1 MKKLLISRILA
12 CLIFLTIW
20 GSKTYAQGSTSS
32 IDAGTETFKITSNTR
47 INSQKTEYQYY
58 ASANISLFIGADE
71 VWKND
76 EIYSGKYYLS
86 SGGNMG
92 IKQDGNPKKQTKAG
106 YYKAEQTNDNKS
118 ACIALPNTGNYFH
131 FLFHT
136 KGKIT
141 LAFNVKYKI
150 DPAKPD
156 EKNQKDLYVA
166 KATNETVTVVEKNN
180 KKNNYYTTRRGI
192 TPSSIKVTTTENT
205 ETTETKIDPQESDDN
220 KYFKI
225 RAVGGDHPMV
235 IKFDAEAGDEY
246 CIWMSS
252 AEEFALGGFTFNVD
266 DSQRFTPWTPV
277 VHRQI
282 EFGKSPKDMENAD
295 AKAPSGV
302 EDITFMYG
310 GWTNHTNAV
319 KAATWNADN
328 STWGFN
334 DNGTE
339 NTTYTIDGN
348 EKTDEWAKV
357 KAESETTEKLV
368 TLDGYGKFTAGCG
381 QVPTDQYGNAYNPP
395 ATSAAPSVANIPC
408 RGTYYKFEP
417 AKDGTLN
424 VYVRQAANS
433 PLYLVDETG
442 KPQKSIDYKAGN
454 DATFT
459 EGADASYTINKLAA
473 CRYGFD
479 VKAGKTYVLFQNN
492 ATLGFYGFTFG
503 ASSTEATNVSISQT
517 NGYTYE
523 AKNNAT
529 VTLTKPL
536 TANVWNTIC
545 LPFSMTEQQVRNA
558 FGENARIAE
567 FKKVEESG
575 NKEVALFGMH
585 YYQLIT
591 AGKPCLIKPSK
602 VSDNYTITG
611 VTIDAKEALTVTDSN
626 KKFDFVGTYATTSM
640 PVNSHFLGS
649 NNGKLYYIT
658 AAKDISGLKAFLKP
672 AENNSGAKLSIAFDS
687 TDNDQDNNTTGIEAI
702 KDYTDQDAANSS
714 ANKGIYNINGQFMG
728 TNPAILPQG
737 IYVKNG
743 KKFIVK

>member
-1 MKKLLISRILA
+1 MKRLLTSRILA

-20 GSKTYAQGSTSS
+20 GSKTYAQGGISS
-32 IDAGTETFKITSNTR
+32 YTAGTETFKITSNTR
-47 INSQKTEYQYY
+47 INSQSTEYQYY

-71 VWKND
+71 VWENE
-76 EIYSGKYYLS
+76 EISGKYYLS

-92 IKQDGNPKKQTKAG
+92 IRQDEDPTKQTDAG
-106 YYKAEQTNDNKS
+106 YYKAERTTGSS

-136 KGKIT
+136 KGKIK
-141 LAFNVKYKI
+141 LAFNVKYRDNAT
-150 DPAKPD
+150 DPTKL
-156 EKNQKDLYVA
+156 NQKDLYVE
-166 KATNETVTVVEKNN
+166 KATNETVTVVDKN
-180 KKNNYYTTRRGI
+180 KKYNYTTRRGI

-205 ETTETKIDPQESDDN
+205 ETTGTKIKPQESDDN

-225 RAVGGDHPMV
+225 MAVGGDHPMD
-235 IKFDAEAGDEY
+235 IEFDAEAGDEY

-252 AEEFALGGFTFNVD
+252 AEEFALGGFTFDVD
-266 DSQRFTPWTPV
+266 DTQLFTPWKPV

-295 AKAPSGV
+295 RNAPSGV

-310 GWTNHTNAV
+310 GWTYHPNAV
-319 KAATWNADN
+319 KAATWDEANK
-328 STWGFN
+328 TWGFN
-334 DNGTE
+334 DNGTDK
-339 NTTYTIDGN
+339 TKYTINGN
-348 EKTDEWAKV
+348 EKTDKWEDV
-357 KAESETTEKLV
+357 KAESATTEHLV
-368 TLDGYGKFTAGCG
+368 TLDGYAKFTAGCG
-381 QVPTDQYGNAYNPP
+381 QVPTDQYGNNYTP
-395 ATSAAPSVANIPC
+395 ATSAVPSVANIPC

-424 VYVRQAANS
+424 VYVRQAADS
-433 PLYLVDETG
+433 PLFLVDETG

-503 ASSTEATNVSISQT
+503 ALSTEATNVSISQD

-536 TANVWNTIC
+536 KANVWNAIC
-545 LPFSMTEQQVRNA
+545 LPFSMTEQQVRSA
-558 FGENARIAE
+558 FGEDTRIAE

-575 NKEVALFGMH
+575 KKDVASFGMH

-591 AGKPCLIKPSK
+591 AGKPCLIKPSQ
-602 VSDNYTITG
+602 VSEIYTIEG
-611 VTIDAKEALTVTDSN
+611 VTIDAEKALTVTDSN
-626 KKFDFVGTYATTSM
+626 KKFDFVGTYTSTTM
-640 PVNSHFLGS
+640 PTNSHFLGS
-649 NNGKLYYIT
+649 NDGKLYYIT
-658 AAKDISGLKAFLKP
+658 ADKDISGLKAFFKP
-672 AENNSGAKLSIAFDS
+672 VSTSNAKLSIAFGS
-687 TDNDQDNNTTGIEAI
+687 TDYDLDNNTTGIEAI
-702 KDYTDQDAANSS
+702 KDYTEQDATNSS

>member
-1 MKKLLISRILA
+1 MKRLFTSRILA

-20 GSKTYAQGSTSS
+20 GSKTYAQGSISS
-32 IDAGTETFKITSNTR
+32 YSAGTETFEITSNTK
-47 INSQKTEYQYY
+47 INSQETEYQYY
-58 ASANISLFIGADE
+58 ASANISLFIGAKE
-71 VWKND
+71 VWKEPKLIGD
-76 EIYSGKYYLS
+76 SYYLS
-86 SGGNMG
+86 SKGNPG
-92 IKQDGNPKKQTKAG
+92 IKP
-106 YYKAEQTNDNKS
+106 NDNAGKQIDAEYKGS
-118 ACIALPNTGNYFH
+118 QNCIALPNTGNYFH

-136 KGKIT
+136 KGTIT
-141 LAFNVKYKI
+141 LAFNVNYANPGNKY
-150 DPAKPD
+150 
-156 EKNQKDLYVA
+156 LYVE
-166 KATNETVTVVEKNN
+166 KATNETVTFVDNGKN
-180 KKNNYYTTRRGI
+180 YATTKGI
-192 TPSSIKVTTTENT
+192 TTENT
-205 ETTETKIDPQESDDN
+205 KASSTTTGITISDLQSGDNRYFMVNAPAGNNSLIIKI
-220 KYFKI
+220 
-225 RAVGGDHPMV
+225 
-235 IKFDAEAGDEY
+235 DAEAGEEY
-246 CIWMSS
+246 YIWMPS
-252 AEEFALGGFTFNVD
+252 AENFALGGFTFDVD
-266 DSQRFTPWTPV
+266 DSQLFTPWKPV

-282 EFGKSPKDMENAD
+282 EFDKSPKEMENAD

-310 GWTNHTNAV
+310 GWTNHPNAV
-319 KAATWNADN
+319 KAATWDATKR
-328 STWGFN
+328 TWGFN
-334 DNGTE
+334 ENGTA
-339 NTTYTIDGN
+339 NTTYKINNEQKIDSWEG
-348 EKTDEWAKV
+348 V

-381 QVPTDQYGNAYNPP
+381 QVPTDQYGKTYTP
-395 ATSAAPSVANIPC
+395 ATSAVPSVANIPC

-459 EGADASYTINKLAA
+459 EGTDASYTINKLAA

-492 ATLGFYGFTFG
+492 ETLGFYGFTFG
-503 ASSTEATNVSISQT
+503 ASSTEATNVSISQN

-529 VTLTKPL
+529 VKLTKPL
-536 TANVWNTIC
+536 TANVWNAIC

-558 FGENARIAE
+558 FGEDARIAE
-567 FKKVEESG
+567 FKKVDER
-575 NKEVALFGMH
+575 KDVALFGMH

-591 AGKPCLIKPSK
+591 AGKPCLIKPSQ
-602 VSDNYTITG
+602 VSETYTIEG
-611 VTIDAKEALTVTDSN
+611 VTIDAEKALTIDDPN
-626 KKFDFVGTYATTSM
+626 KKFDFVGTYATTPM

-649 NNGKLYYIT
+649 NDGKLYYIT
-658 AAKDISGLKAFLKP
+658 ANKANKEISGLKAFLQP
-672 AENNSGAKLSIAFDS
+672 ADNNSGAKLSIAFDS

-702 KDYTDQDAANSS
+702 KDYTEQDAANSS
-714 ANKGIYNINGQFMG
+714 VYKGIYNINGQFMG

>member
-1 MKKLLISRILA
+1 MKRLFTSRILA

-32 IDAGTETFKITSNTR
+32 YDAGTETFEITSNTK
-47 INSQKTEYQYY
+47 INSGKTEYQYY

-71 VWKND
+71 VWKN
-76 EIYSGKYYLS
+76 EQIFSGKYYLS

-92 IKQDGNPKKQTKAG
+92 IRQDGNPKRQTDAG
-106 YYKAEQTNDNKS
+106 YYEAEKTTGNS

-136 KGKIT
+136 KGKIK
-141 LAFNVKYKI
+141 LAFNVKYKF
-150 DPAKPD
+150 DSTKPD
-156 EKNQKDLYVA
+156 EINQKYLYVE
-166 KATNETVTVVEKNN
+166 KATNEAVTVYDKN
-180 KKNNYYTTRRGI
+180 KKNTYTTRRGK
-192 TPSSIKVTTTENT
+192 TPTSINVTATTTETTT
-205 ETTETKIDPQESDDN
+205 ETTIEPQESGDN

-225 RAVGGDHPMV
+225 IGVGGDHPMV
-235 IKFDAEAGDEY
+235 IEFDAEAGDEY

-252 AEEFALGGFTFNVD
+252 AEEFALGGFTFEVD
-266 DSQRFTPWTPV
+266 DSQLFTPWKPV

-282 EFGKSPKDMENAD
+282 EFGKSPKEMENAD
-295 AKAPSGV
+295 GNAPSGV

-310 GWTNHTNAV
+310 GWTNHPNAV
-319 KAATWNADN
+319 KAATWDANN
-328 STWGFN
+328 KTWGFN
-334 DNGTE
+334 DNGTDK
-339 NTTYTIDGN
+339 TTYTINN
-348 EKTDEWAKV
+348 EKKIDKWEEV
-357 KAESETTEKLV
+357 KAESETTEHLV
-368 TLDGYGKFTAGCG
+368 TLDGYAKFTPGCG
-381 QVPTDQYGNAYNPP
+381 QVPTDQYGNTYDPTT
-395 ATSAAPSVANIPC
+395 TSSAVPSVANIPC

-424 VYVRQAANS
+424 VYVRQAADS

-454 DATFT
+454 DATFK
-459 EGADASYTINKLAA
+459 EGTDASYTINKLAA

-492 ATLGFYGFTFG
+492 ETLGFYGFTFG
-503 ASSTEATNVSISQT
+503 ASSTEATNVSISQN

-536 TANVWNTIC
+536 KENVWNAIC
-545 LPFSMTEQQVRNA
+545 LPFSMTEQQVRSA
-558 FGENARIAE
+558 FGEDARIAE

-575 NKEVALFGMH
+575 KNAVASFGMH

-591 AGKPCLIKPSK
+591 AGKPCLIKPSQ
-602 VSDNYTITG
+602 VSDTYTISG
-611 VTIDAKEALTVTDSN
+611 VTIDAEKALTIVDSN

-649 NNGKLYYIT
+649 NDGKLYYIT
-658 AAKDISGLKAFLKP
+658 ANKEISGLKAFLKP

-687 TDNDQDNNTTGIEAI
+687 TVNDQDNNTTGIEAI
-702 KDYTDQDAANSS
+702 KDYTEQDAANSS

>member
-1 MKKLLISRILA
+1 MKRLLTTSRILA

-32 IDAGTETFKITSNTR
+32 YDAGTETFEITSNTK
-47 INSQKTEYQYY
+47 INSQSTEYQYY

-76 EIYSGKYYLS
+76 EINSKYYLS

-92 IKQDGNPKKQTKAG
+92 IRQDINPKKQTDAG
-106 YYKAEQTNDNKS
+106 YYGAEDTKENL

-136 KGKIT
+136 KGKIK
-141 LAFNVKYKI
+141 LAFNVKYRDDQTNK
-150 DPAKPD
+150 
-156 EKNQKDLYVA
+156 KNQKNLYVE
-166 KATNETVTVVEKNN
+166 KATNNNVTVIDKG
-180 KKNNYYTTRRGI
+180 KYYTTRRGI
-192 TPSSIKVTTTENT
+192 TPSTIKVTTTEIT
-205 ETTETKIDPQESDDN
+205 ETTGTKIESQESGDN
-220 KYFKI
+220 QYFKI
-225 RAVGGDHPMV
+225 SAYSGHHPME
-235 IKFDAEAGDEY
+235 IAFDAEAGDEY

-252 AEEFALGGFTFNVD
+252 AEEFALGGFTFDVD
-266 DSQRFTPWTPV
+266 DSQLFTPWKPV

-282 EFGKSPKDMENAD
+282 EFGKSPEDMKDAD

-310 GWTNHTNAV
+310 GWTNHPNAV
-319 KAATWNADN
+319 KAATWDATNL
-328 STWGFN
+328 TWGFN
-334 DNGTE
+334 DNGTD
-339 NTTYTIDGN
+339 NTKYTINGN
-348 EKTDEWAKV
+348 EKTDKWEVV

-368 TLDGYGKFTAGCG
+368 TLDGYAKFTAGCG
-381 QVPTDQYGNAYNPP
+381 QVPTDQYGKAYTP
-395 ATSAAPSVANIPC
+395 ATSAAPNVANIPC

-424 VYVRQAANS
+424 VYVRQAADS

-454 DATFT
+454 DATFK
-459 EGADASYTINKLAA
+459 EGTDASYTINKLAA

-492 ATLGFYGFTFG
+492 ETLGFYGFTFG
-503 ASSTEATNVSISQT
+503 ASSTEATNVSISQN

-536 TANVWNTIC
+536 KANVWNAIC

-558 FGENARIAE
+558 FGEDARIAE

-575 NKEVALFGMH
+575 KKDVALFGMH

-611 VTIDAKEALTVTDSN
+611 VTIDTEKALTVTDSN
-626 KKFDFVGTYATTSM
+626 KKFDFVGTYAPTTM
-640 PVNSHFLGS
+640 PTNSHFLGS
-649 NNGKLYYIT
+649 NDGKLYYIT
-658 AAKDISGLKAFLKP
+658 TAKNISGLKAFLKP
-672 AENNSGAKLSIAFDS
+672 VENNSGAKLSIAFDS
-687 TDNDQDNNTTGIEAI
+687 TVNDQDNNTTGIEAI
-702 KDYTDQDAANSS
+702 KDYTEQDAANSS

-743 KKFIVK
+743 KKFIIK

>member
-1 MKKLLISRILA
+1 
-12 CLIFLTIW
+12 
-20 GSKTYAQGSTSS
+20 
-32 IDAGTETFKITSNTR
+32 
-47 INSQKTEYQYY
+47 
-58 ASANISLFIGADE
+58 
-71 VWKND
+71 
-76 EIYSGKYYLS
+76 
-86 SGGNMG
+86 
-92 IKQDGNPKKQTKAG
+92 
-106 YYKAEQTNDNKS
+106 
-118 ACIALPNTGNYFH
+118 
-131 FLFHT
+131 
-136 KGKIT
+136 
-141 LAFNVKYKI
+141 
-150 DPAKPD
+150 
-156 EKNQKDLYVA
+156 
-166 KATNETVTVVEKNN
+166 
-180 KKNNYYTTRRGI
+180 
-192 TPSSIKVTTTENT
+192 
-205 ETTETKIDPQESDDN
+205 
-220 KYFKI
+220 
-225 RAVGGDHPMV
+225 
-235 IKFDAEAGDEY
+235 
-246 CIWMSS
+246 MSS

-282 EFGKSPKDMENAD
+282 EFGKSPKDMEKNAD

-310 GWTNHTNAV
+310 GWTNHPNAV
-319 KAATWNADN
+319 KAATWDTNN
-328 STWGFN
+328 KTWGFN
-334 DNGTE
+334 DNGTD
-339 NTTYTIDGN
+339 NTTYTINN
-348 EKTDEWAKV
+348 EQKIDKWETV

-381 QVPTDQYGNAYNPP
+381 QVPTDQYGKTYTP

-424 VYVRQAANS
+424 VYVRQAANNN
-433 PLYLVDETG
+433 PLFLVDETG

-454 DATFT
+454 DAKFT
-459 EGADASYTINKLAA
+459 EGTDASYVIDKLAA

-479 VKAGKTYVLFQNN
+479 VKAGKTYILFQNN
-492 ATLGFYGFTFG
+492 ETLGFYGFTFG
-503 ASSTEATNVSISQT
+503 ASSTEESEVNISQKN

-536 TANVWNTIC
+536 KEKVWNAIC

-558 FGENARIAE
+558 FGEDARIAE

-602 VSDNYTITG
+602 VSDNDNYTITG
-611 VTIDAKEALTVTDSN
+611 VTIDAEEALKIDDPN
-626 KKFDFVGTYATTSM
+626 NKFDFVGTYATTSM

-649 NNGKLYYIT
+649 NDGKLYYIT
-658 AAKDISGLKAFLKP
+658 TAKNISGLKAFLKP
-672 AENNSGAKLSIAFDS
+672 ADNNSGAKLSIAFDS

-702 KDYTDQDAANSS
+702 KDYTDQEAANSS
-714 ANKGIYNINGQFMG
+714 ANKGIYNINGQFVG

>member
-1 MKKLLISRILA
+1 MKRLLTSRILA

-20 GSKTYAQGSTSS
+20 GSKTYAQGSISS
-32 IDAGTETFKITSNTR
+32 YTAGTETFEITSSTK
-47 INSQKTEYQYY
+47 IPKQSTEYQYY

-71 VWKND
+71 VWKNE
-76 EIYSGKYYLS
+76 EIFSGKYYLS

-92 IKQDGNPKKQTKAG
+92 IKQDKDQNKQTDAG
-106 YYKAEQTNDNKS
+106 YYKAEKTTGNS

-136 KGKIT
+136 KGKIK
-141 LAFNVKYKI
+141 LAFNVKYKLN
-150 DPAKPD
+150 PAKPD
-156 EKNQKDLYVA
+156 EINRKYLYVE
-166 KATNETVTVVEKNN
+166 KATNEPVTVVY
-180 KKNNYYTTRRGI
+180 KKNEYTTRRGI
-192 TPSSIKVTTTENT
+192 TPSSINVTATT
-205 ETTETKIDPQESDDN
+205 ETTIEPQESGEN

-225 RAVGGDHPMV
+225 IGVGGDHPMV
-235 IKFDAEAGDEY
+235 IEFDAEAGDEY

-252 AEEFALGGFTFNVD
+252 AEEFALGGFTFDVD
-266 DSQRFTPWTPV
+266 DTQLFTPWKPV

-295 AKAPSGV
+295 RNAPSGV

-310 GWTNHTNAV
+310 GWTNHPNAV
-319 KAATWNADN
+319 KAATWDEANK
-328 STWGFN
+328 TWGFN
-334 DNGTE
+334 DNGTK
-339 NTTYTIDGN
+339 NTKYTINDN
-348 EKTDEWAKV
+348 EKTDKWEDV
-357 KAESETTEKLV
+357 KAESATTEQLF
-368 TLDGYGKFTAGCG
+368 TLDGYAKFTPGCG
-381 QVPTDQYGNAYNPP
+381 QVPTDQYGNNYTPT
-395 ATSAAPSVANIPC
+395 TSAVPSVANIPC

-459 EGADASYTINKLAA
+459 EGPDASYSIDKLAA
-473 CRYGFD
+473 CRYGFE
-479 VKAGKTYVLFQNN
+479 VQAGKTYVLFQNN
-492 ATLGFYGFTFG
+492 AMLGFYGFTFG
-503 ASSTEATNVSISQT
+503 ASNTEVTNVSISQT
-517 NGYTYE
+517 YGYTYE
-523 AKNNAT
+523 AKNNAE

-536 TANVWNTIC
+536 QANVWNAIC

-575 NKEVALFGMH
+575 KKAVASFGMH

-591 AGKPCLIKPSK
+591 AGKPCLIKPSQAN
-602 VSDNYTITG
+602 DTYTIKG
-611 VTIDAKEALTVTDSN
+611 VTIDAEKALTIADSN
-626 KKFDFVGTYATTSM
+626 KKFDFVGTYARTTM

-649 NNGKLYYIT
+649 NDGKLYYIT
-658 AAKDISGLKAFLKP
+658 ADKEISGLKAFFQP
-672 AENNSGAKLSIAFDS
+672 VSTSNAKLSIAFDS
-687 TDNDQDNNTTGIEAI
+687 TDNDFDNNTTGIEAI
-702 KDYTDQDAANSS
+702 KDYMDQDAANSS

>member
-1 MKKLLISRILA
+1 MKRLLTSRILA

-20 GSKTYAQGSTSS
+20 GSKTYAQGSISS
-32 IDAGTETFKITSNTR
+32 YTAGTETFKITSNTS
-47 INSQKTEYQYY
+47 IKKQNTEYQYY

-71 VWKND
+71 VWKNE
-76 EIYSGKYYLS
+76 EIFSGKYYLS

-92 IKQDGNPKKQTKAG
+92 IKQDKDQNKQTDAG
-106 YYKAEQTNDNKS
+106 YYKAEKTTGNS

-136 KGKIT
+136 KGKIK
-141 LAFNVKYKI
+141 LAFNVKYKLN
-150 DPAKPD
+150 PAKPD
-156 EKNQKDLYVA
+156 EINRKYLYVE
-166 KATNETVTVVEKNN
+166 KATNEPVTVVY
-180 KKNNYYTTRRGI
+180 KKNEYTTRRGI
-192 TPSSIKVTTTENT
+192 TPSSINVTATT
-205 ETTETKIDPQESDDN
+205 ETTIEPQESGEN

-225 RAVGGDHPMV
+225 IGVGGDHPMV
-235 IKFDAEAGDEY
+235 IEFDAEAGDEY

-252 AEEFALGGFTFNVD
+252 AEEFALGGFTFDVD
-266 DSQRFTPWTPV
+266 DTQLFTPWKPV

-295 AKAPSGV
+295 RNAPSGV

-310 GWTNHTNAV
+310 GWTNHPNAV
-319 KAATWNADN
+319 KAATWDEANK
-328 STWGFN
+328 TWGFN
-334 DNGTE
+334 DNGTK
-339 NTTYTIDGN
+339 NTKYTINDN
-348 EKTDEWAKV
+348 EKTDKWEDV
-357 KAESETTEKLV
+357 KAESATTEQLF
-368 TLDGYGKFTAGCG
+368 TLDGYAKFTPGCG
-381 QVPTDQYGNAYNPP
+381 QVPTDQYGNNYTPT
-395 ATSAAPSVANIPC
+395 TSAVPSVANIPC

-459 EGADASYTINKLAA
+459 EGPDASYSIDKLAA
-473 CRYGFD
+473 CRYGFE
-479 VKAGKTYVLFQNN
+479 VQAGKTYVLFQNN
-492 ATLGFYGFTFG
+492 AMLGFYGFTFG
-503 ASSTEATNVSISQT
+503 ASNTEVTNVSISQT
-517 NGYTYE
+517 YGYTYE
-523 AKNNAT
+523 AKNNAE

-536 TANVWNTIC
+536 QANVWNAIC

-575 NKEVALFGMH
+575 KKAVASFGMH

-591 AGKPCLIKPSK
+591 AGKPCLIKPSQAN
-602 VSDNYTITG
+602 DTYTIKG
-611 VTIDAKEALTVTDSN
+611 VTIDAEKALTIADSN
-626 KKFDFVGTYATTSM
+626 KKFDFVGTYARTTM

-649 NNGKLYYIT
+649 NDGKLYYIT
-658 AAKDISGLKAFLKP
+658 ADKEISGLKAFFQP
-672 AENNSGAKLSIAFDS
+672 VSTSNAKLSIAFDS
-687 TDNDQDNNTTGIEAI
+687 TDNDFDNNTTGIEAI
-702 KDYTDQDAANSS
+702 KDYMDQDAANSS

>member
-1 MKKLLISRILA
+1 MKRLLTTSRILA

-32 IDAGTETFKITSNTR
+32 YDAGTETFEITSNTK
-47 INSQKTEYQYY
+47 INSGKTEYQYY

-71 VWKND
+71 VWKN
-76 EIYSGKYYLS
+76 EQIFSGKYYLS

-92 IKQDGNPKKQTKAG
+92 IRQDGNPKRQTDAG
-106 YYKAEQTNDNKS
+106 YYEAEKTTGNS

-136 KGKIT
+136 KGKIK
-141 LAFNVKYKI
+141 LAFNVKYKF
-150 DPAKPD
+150 DSTKPD
-156 EKNQKDLYVA
+156 EINQKYLYVE
-166 KATNETVTVVEKNN
+166 KATNEAVTVYDKN
-180 KKNNYYTTRRGI
+180 KKNTYTTRRGK
-192 TPSSIKVTTTENT
+192 TPTSINVTATTTETTT
-205 ETTETKIDPQESDDN
+205 ETTIEPQESGDN

-225 RAVGGDHPMV
+225 IGVGGDHPMV
-235 IKFDAEAGDEY
+235 IEFDAEAGDEY

-266 DSQRFTPWTPV
+266 KSQLFTPWKPV

-282 EFGKSPKDMENAD
+282 EFGKSPKEMEIEDGN
-295 AKAPSGV
+295 APSGV

-310 GWTNHTNAV
+310 GWTNHPNAV
-319 KAATWNADN
+319 KAATWDANN
-328 STWGFN
+328 KTWGFN
-334 DNGTE
+334 DNGTDK
-339 NTTYTIDGN
+339 TTYTINN
-348 EKTDEWAKV
+348 EKKIDKWEEV
-357 KAESETTEKLV
+357 KAESETTEHLV
-368 TLDGYGKFTAGCG
+368 TLDSYAKFTAGCG
-381 QVPTDQYGNAYNPP
+381 QVPTDQYGNAYTP

-424 VYVRQAANS
+424 IYVRQAADS

-442 KPQKSIDYKAGN
+442 KPQKSTDYKAGN

-459 EGADASYTINKLAA
+459 EGTDASYVINKLAA

-492 ATLGFYGFTFG
+492 ETLGFYGFTFG
-503 ASSTEATNVSISQT
+503 ASSTEPTNVSISQT
-517 NGYTYE
+517 DGYTYE

-536 TANVWNTIC
+536 KAGVWNAIC

-558 FGENARIAE
+558 FGEDARIAE
-567 FKKVEESG
+567 FKKVDESG
-575 NKEVALFGMH
+575 KKAVASFGMH

-591 AGKPCLIKPSK
+591 AGKPCLIKPSQ
-602 VSDNYTITG
+602 VSDTYTISG
-611 VTIDAKEALTVTDSN
+611 VTIDTEKALTVTDSN
-626 KKFDFVGTYATTSM
+626 KKFDFVGTYAPTTM
-640 PVNSHFLGS
+640 PTNSHFLGS
-649 NNGKLYYIT
+649 NDGKLYYIT
-658 AAKDISGLKAFLKP
+658 TAKNISGLKAFLKP
-672 AENNSGAKLSIAFDS
+672 VENNSGAKLSIAFDS
-687 TDNDQDNNTTGIEAI
+687 TVNDQDNNTTGIEAI
-702 KDYTDQDAANSS
+702 KDYTDKEAANSS
-714 ANKGIYNINGQFMG
+714 ANKGIYNINGQFVG

>member
-1 MKKLLISRILA
+1 MKRLFTSRILA

-92 IKQDGNPKKQTKAG
+92 IRQDEDPTKQTDAG
-106 YYKAEQTNDNKS
+106 YYESLD
-118 ACIALPNTGNYFH
+118 CIALPNTGNYFH

-136 KGKIT
+136 KGHIK
-141 LAFNVKYKI
+141 LAFNVKYSTDTK
-150 DPAKPD
+150 KS
-156 EKNQKDLYVA
+156 LYVA
-166 KATNETVTVVEKNN
+166 KATTEPVTVVY
-180 KKNNYYTTRRGI
+180 KKNDYTTRRGI
-192 TPSSIKVTTTENT
+192 TPSSINVTATTTE
-205 ETTETKIDPQESDDN
+205 TTIDPQKSGDN
-220 KYFKI
+220 QYFKI
-225 RAVGGDHPMV
+225 SGAGGDHPMDIV
-235 IKFDAEAGDEY
+235 FDAEAGDEY
-246 CIWMSS
+246 CIWMTS
-252 AEEFALGGFTFNVD
+252 AEEFALGGFTFDVD
-266 DSQRFTPWTPV
+266 KSQLFTPWKPV

-282 EFGKSPKDMENAD
+282 EWNKSPENMKDAD
-295 AKAPSGV
+295 GTAPSGV

-310 GWTNHTNAV
+310 GWTNHPNAV
-319 KAATWNADN
+319 KAATWDTIKK
-328 STWGFN
+328 TWGFN
-334 DNGTE
+334 DNGNE
-339 NTTYTIDGN
+339 NTTSYTIN
-348 EKTDEWAKV
+348 SEKKIDEWEEV

-368 TLDGYGKFTAGCG
+368 TLDGYGKFTAGCR
-381 QVPTDQYGNAYNPP
+381 QVPTDQYGKAYTPT
-395 ATSAAPSVANIPC
+395 TSAAPSVANIPC

-424 VYVRQAANS
+424 VYVRQAANNH
-433 PLYLVDETG
+433 PLFLVDETG

-454 DATFT
+454 AATFT
-459 EGADASYTINKLAA
+459 EGTDASYVIDKLAA

-479 VKAGKTYVLFQNN
+479 VKAGKTYILFQNN
-492 ATLGFYGFTFG
+492 ETLGFYGFTFG
-503 ASSTEATNVSISQT
+503 ASSTEESEVNISQKN

-536 TANVWNTIC
+536 KEKVWNAIC

-558 FGENARIAE
+558 FGEDARIAE

-602 VSDNYTITG
+602 VSNNDNYTITG
-611 VTIDAKEALTVTDSN
+611 VTIDAEEALTIDDPN
-626 KKFDFVGTYATTSM
+626 NKFDFVGTYATTSM

-649 NNGKLYYIT
+649 NDGKLYYIT
-658 AAKDISGLKAFLKP
+658 AKKEISGLKAFLKP
-672 AENNSGAKLSIAFDS
+672 ADNNSAGAKLSIAFDS

>member
-1 MKKLLISRILA
+1 MKRLLTTSRILA

-32 IDAGTETFKITSNTR
+32 YDAGTETFEITSNTK
-47 INSQKTEYQYY
+47 IPGQSTEYQYY

-76 EIYSGKYYLS
+76 EISGKYYLS

-92 IKQDGNPKKQTKAG
+92 IRQDEIPKKQTDAG
-106 YYKAEQTNDNKS
+106 FYDAVDTKDKS

-136 KGKIT
+136 KGKIK
-141 LAFNVKYKI
+141 LAFNVKYKF
-150 DPAKPD
+150 DPTKPD
-156 EKNQKDLYVA
+156 EINQKYLYVE
-166 KATNETVTVVEKNN
+166 KATNETVTVIKKGKN
-180 KKNNYYTTRRGI
+180 YTTRRGI
-192 TPSSIKVTTTENT
+192 TPSSINVTAT
-205 ETTETKIDPQESDDN
+205 TTETKIEPQESGDN

-225 RAVGGDHPMV
+225 SGVGGNHPMEIV
-235 IKFDAEAGDEY
+235 FDAEAGDEY

-252 AEEFALGGFTFNVD
+252 AEEFALGGFTFDVD
-266 DSQRFTPWTPV
+266 KSQLFTPWKPV

-282 EFGKSPKDMENAD
+282 EYGKSPEDMKDAD
-295 AKAPSGV
+295 ANAPSGV

-310 GWTNHTNAV
+310 GWTNHPNAV
-319 KAATWNADN
+319 KAATWDANN
-328 STWGFN
+328 KTWGFN
-334 DNGTE
+334 DNGTDK
-339 NTTYTIDGN
+339 TTYTINN
-348 EKTDEWAKV
+348 EKKIDKWEEV
-357 KAESETTEKLV
+357 KAESETTEHLV
-368 TLDGYGKFTAGCG
+368 TLDSYAKFTAGCG
-381 QVPTDQYGNAYNPP
+381 QVPTDQYGNAYTP
-395 ATSAAPSVANIPC
+395 ATSAAPNVANIPC

-424 VYVRQAANS
+424 VYVRQAADS

-459 EGADASYTINKLAA
+459 EGTDASYVIDKLAA

-492 ATLGFYGFTFG
+492 KTLGFYGFTFG
-503 ASSTEATNVSISQT
+503 ASSTEATHVSISQN

-536 TANVWNTIC
+536 KANVWNAIC

-558 FGENARIAE
+558 FGEDARIAE
-567 FKKVEESG
+567 FKKVDESG
-575 NKEVALFGMH
+575 KKAVASFGMH

-591 AGKPCLIKPSK
+591 AGKPCLIKPSQ
-602 VSDNYTITG
+602 VSDTYTISG
-611 VTIDAKEALTVTDSN
+611 VTIDAEKALTIVDSN

-649 NNGKLYYIT
+649 NDGKLYYIT
-658 AAKDISGLKAFLKP
+658 ANKEISGLKAFFQP
-672 AENNSGAKLSIAFDS
+672 VSTSNAKLSIAFDS
-687 TDNDQDNNTTGIEAI
+687 TDNDFDNNTTGIEAI
-702 KDYTDQDAANSS
+702 KDYMDQDAANSS

>member
-1 MKKLLISRILA
+1 MKRLFTSRILA

-20 GSKTYAQGSTSS
+20 GSKTYAQGSISS
-32 IDAGTETFKITSNTR
+32 YTAGTETFEITSNTK
-47 INSQKTEYQYY
+47 INSQETEYQYY
-58 ASANISLFIGADE
+58 ASANISLFIGAKE
-71 VWKND
+71 VWKEPKKIGD
-76 EIYSGKYYLS
+76 SYYLS
-86 SGGNMG
+86 SKGNPG
-92 IKQDGNPKKQTKAG
+92 IKPNNNEGKQIDAG
-106 YYKAEQTNDNKS
+106 YVDAQN
-118 ACIALPNTGNYFH
+118 CIALPNTGNYFH

-141 LAFNVKYKI
+141 LDFNVTYSNETTKS
-150 DPAKPD
+150 
-156 EKNQKDLYVA
+156 LYVE
-166 KATNETVTVVEKNN
+166 KATNEPVTVVDN
-180 KKNNYYTTRRGI
+180 YTTTKGI
-192 TPSSIKVTTTENT
+192 TTSPEKTKASFTTTT
-205 ETTETKIDPQESDDN
+205 GTPIKGKGAGDN
-220 KYFKI
+220 RYFRVK
-225 RAVGGDHPMV
+225 ASAGDHPIV
-235 IKFDAEAGDEY
+235 IEINAEAGEEY
-246 CIWMSS
+246 YIWMPS
-252 AEEFALGGFTFNVD
+252 AENFALGGFTFDVD
-266 DSQRFTPWTPV
+266 ESQRFTPWKPV

-282 EFGKSPKDMENAD
+282 EFGKSPEDMKDAD
-295 AKAPSGV
+295 ANAPSGV

-310 GWTNHTNAV
+310 GWTNHPNAV
-319 KAATWNADN
+319 KAATWDAINK
-328 STWGFN
+328 TWGFN
-334 DNGTE
+334 DNGTD
-339 NTTYTIDGN
+339 NTKYTIKGN
-348 EKTDEWAKV
+348 EKTDKWEDV
-357 KAESETTEKLV
+357 KAESGTTEKLV
-368 TLDGYGKFTAGCG
+368 TLDGYAKFTAGCG
-381 QVPTDQYGNAYNPP
+381 QVPTDQYGNAYNTP

-424 VYVRQAANS
+424 VYVRQVANS

-454 DATFT
+454 NATFKKGT
-459 EGADASYTINKLAA
+459 DAYIIDKLAA

-523 AKNNAT
+523 AKNNAKVT

-536 TANVWNTIC
+536 KKDVWNAIC

-558 FGENARIAE
+558 FGEDARIAE
-567 FKKVEESG
+567 FKKVDESG
-575 NKEVALFGMH
+575 KNAVASFGMH

-602 VSDNYTITG
+602 VSNTYTIQG
-611 VTIDAKEALTVTDSN
+611 VTIDAENALTIVDSN
-626 KKFDFVGTYATTSM
+626 KKFDFVGTYTPTTM
-640 PVNSHFLGS
+640 HANSHFLGS
-649 NNGKLYYIT
+649 NDGKLYYIT
-658 AAKDISGLKAFLKP
+658 ADKEISGLKAFLKP

-687 TDNDQDNNTTGIEAI
+687 TDYDLDNNTTGIEAI

>member
-1 MKKLLISRILA
+1 MKRLFTSRILA

-20 GSKTYAQGSTSS
+20 GSKTYAQGNS
-32 IDAGTETFKITSNTR
+32 AGTETFKITSNTR

-71 VWKND
+71 VWEND

-92 IKQDGNPKKQTKAG
+92 IKQDGKPTKQTEAG

-136 KGKIT
+136 KGKIK
-141 LAFNVKYKI
+141 LAFNVKYKE
-150 DPAKPD
+150 DTTNKL
-156 EKNQKDLYVA
+156 NQKDLYVA
-166 KATNETVTVVEKNN
+166 KATNNTVTVVDKN
-180 KKNNYYTTRRGI
+180 KKNNYTTRRGI

-205 ETTETKIDPQESDDN
+205 ETTGTKIVPQESDDN

-225 RAVGGDHPMV
+225 IAYGGHHPMDIEFV
-235 IKFDAEAGDEY
+235 AEAGDEY

-319 KAATWNADN
+319 KAATWDAIKR
-328 STWGFN
+328 TWGFN
-334 DNGTE
+334 DNGNE
-339 NTTYTIDGN
+339 NTTSYTINN
-348 EKTDEWAKV
+348 EQKIDKWETV

-381 QVPTDQYGNAYNPP
+381 QVPTDQYGKAYTP

-433 PLYLVDETG
+433 PLYLIDETG

-454 DATFT
+454 DAKFT
-459 EGADASYTINKLAA
+459 ETDAYVIDKLAA
-473 CRYGFD
+473 CRYGFN

-503 ASSTEATNVSISQT
+503 ASSQNSANVTISQAE
-517 NGYTYE
+517 GYTYE

-529 VTLTKPL
+529 VNLTKPL
-536 TANVWNTIC
+536 NANVWNAIC

-558 FGENARIAE
+558 FGEDARIAE
-567 FKKVEESG
+567 FKKVDESG
-575 NKEVALFGMH
+575 KKEVALFGMH

-602 VSDNYTITG
+602 VSNTYTIQG
-611 VTIDAKEALTVTDSN
+611 VTIDAENALTIVDSN
-626 KKFDFVGTYATTSM
+626 KKFDFVGTYTPTTM
-640 PVNSHFLGS
+640 PANSHFLDS
-649 NNGKLYYIT
+649 NDGKLYYIT
-658 AAKDISGLKAFLKP
+658 ADKEISGLKAFLKP

>member
-1 MKKLLISRILA
+1 MKRLLTTSRILA

-32 IDAGTETFKITSNTR
+32 YDAGTETFEITSNTK
-47 INSQKTEYQYY
+47 INSQSTEYQYY

-71 VWKND
+71 VWKNE
-76 EIYSGKYYLS
+76 EIFSGKYYLS

-92 IKQDGNPKKQTKAG
+92 IKQDKDQNKQTDAG
-106 YYKAEQTNDNKS
+106 YYKAEKTTGNS

-136 KGKIT
+136 KGKIN
-141 LAFNVKYKI
+141 LAFNVNY
-150 DPAKPD
+150 ANQTG
-156 EKNQKDLYVA
+156 KNLYVA
-166 KATNETVTVVEKNN
+166 KATTKPVTVVYKGND
-180 KKNNYYTTRRGI
+180 YTTRRGI

-205 ETTETKIDPQESDDN
+205 ETTKTTIDTLESGDN

-225 RAVGGDHPMV
+225 SGAGGNHPME

-252 AEEFALGGFTFNVD
+252 AEEFALGGFTFEVD
-266 DSQRFTPWTPV
+266 KTQLFTPWKPV

-282 EFGKSPKDMENAD
+282 EYGKSPEDMKDAD
-295 AKAPSGV
+295 ANAPSGV
-302 EDITFMYG
+302 EDISFMYG
-310 GWTNHTNAV
+310 GWTNHPNAV
-319 KAATWNADN
+319 KAATWDAINK
-328 STWGFN
+328 TWGFN
-334 DNGTE
+334 DNGTD
-339 NTTYTIDGN
+339 NTTYTINN
-348 EKTDEWAKV
+348 EQKIDKWEDV
-357 KAESETTEKLV
+357 KAESETTEHLV
-368 TLDGYGKFTAGCG
+368 TLDGYAKFTAGCG
-381 QVPTDQYGNAYNPP
+381 QVPTDQYGNAYTP

-424 VYVRQAANS
+424 IYVRQAADS

-459 EGADASYTINKLAA
+459 EGTDASYTIDKLAA

-492 ATLGFYGFTFG
+492 ETLGFYGFTFG
-503 ASSTEATNVSISQT
+503 ASSTEATNVSISQN

-523 AKNNAT
+523 AKNNAE

-536 TANVWNTIC
+536 KANVWNAIC

-558 FGENARIAE
+558 FGKDARIAE
-567 FKKVEESG
+567 FKKVDESG
-575 NKEVALFGMH
+575 MKAVASFGMH

-591 AGKPCLIKPSK
+591 AGKPCLIKPSL
-602 VSDNYTITG
+602 VNDTYTIKG
-611 VTIDAKEALTVTDSN
+611 VTIDAEQALTIADSN
-626 KKFDFVGTYATTSM
+626 KKFDFVGTYAPTTM
-640 PVNSHFLGS
+640 PANSHFLGS
-649 NNGKLYYIT
+649 NDGKLYYIT
-658 AAKDISGLKAFLKP
+658 TAKNISGLKAFLKP
-672 AENNSGAKLSIAFDS
+672 VENNSGAKLSIAFDS
-687 TDNDQDNNTTGIEAI
+687 TVNEQDNNTTGIEAI
-702 KDYTDQDAANSS
+702 KDYMDQDAANSS

>member
-1 MKKLLISRILA
+1 MKRLFTSRILA

-20 GSKTYAQGSTSS
+20 GSKTYAQGSKSS
-32 IDAGTETFKITSNTR
+32 DSAGTETFEITSNTS
-47 INSQKTEYQYY
+47 IPKKNTEYQYY

-71 VWKND
+71 VWENPKP
-76 EIYSGKYYLS
+76 IGSKYYLS
-86 SGGNMG
+86 SQGNPG
-92 IKQDGNPKKQTKAG
+92 IKPDDNGKEID
-106 YYKAEQTNDNKS
+106 AEFDKS
-118 ACIALPNTGNYFH
+118 QNCIPLPNTGNYFH

-136 KGKIT
+136 KGKIK
-141 LAFNVKYKI
+141 LDFNVNYSNETTKS
-150 DPAKPD
+150 
-156 EKNQKDLYVA
+156 LYVE
-166 KATNETVTVVEKNN
+166 KPTNKNVTLINN
-180 KKNNYYTTRRGI
+180 GNNYT
-192 TPSSIKVTTTENT
+192 
-205 ETTETKIDPQESDDN
+205 TKIGISSEKTQVTSTGTTIKEPQSGN
-220 KYFKI
+220 NRYFKI
-225 RAVGGDHPMV
+225 KASAGDHPMV
-235 IKFDAEAGDEY
+235 IEIDAEAGEEY
-246 CIWMSS
+246 YIWMYK
-252 AEEFALGGFTFNVD
+252 AENFALGGFTFDVD
-266 DSQRFTPWTPV
+266 DSQRFTPWKPV

-282 EFGKSPKDMENAD
+282 EFDKNPKVMEEED
-295 AKAPSGV
+295 ANAPSGV

-319 KAATWNADN
+319 KAATWDATNL
-328 STWGFN
+328 TWGFGE
-334 DNGTE
+334 NGTA
-339 NTTYTIDGN
+339 NTTYTINN
-348 EKTDEWAKV
+348 EQKIDKWETV
-357 KAESETTEKLV
+357 KAESETT

-381 QVPTDQYGNAYNPP
+381 QVPTDQYGNAYTP

-424 VYVRQAANS
+424 VYVRQAAES

-459 EGADASYTINKLAA
+459 EGTDVSSYIINKLAA

-503 ASSTEATNVSISQT
+503 ASSTEATNVSISQNN

-545 LPFSMTEQQVRNA
+545 LPFSMTEQQVRSA
-558 FGENARIAE
+558 FGEDARIAE

-575 NKEVALFGMH
+575 KKALFGMH

-611 VTIDAKEALTVTDSN
+611 VTIDAEKALTVTDSN
-626 KKFDFVGTYATTSM
+626 KKFDFVGTYTPTTM
-640 PVNSHFLGS
+640 HANSHFLGS
-649 NNGKLYYIT
+649 NDGKLYYIT
-658 AAKDISGLKAFLKP
+658 ADKEISGLKAFLKP
-672 AENNSGAKLSIAFDS
+672 ADNNPAGAKLSIAFDS

>member
-1 MKKLLISRILA
+1 MKKLLTSRILA

-32 IDAGTETFKITSNTR
+32 YEAGTETFEITSNTR
-47 INSQKTEYQYY
+47 IPGQSTEYQYY

-76 EIYSGKYYLS
+76 EISGKYYLS

-92 IKQDGNPKKQTKAG
+92 IRQDINPKKQTDAG
-106 YYKAEQTNDNKS
+106 YYGAEDTKENL

-136 KGKIT
+136 KGKIK
-141 LAFNVKYKI
+141 LAFNVKYKFN
-150 DPAKPD
+150 PAKPD
-156 EKNQKDLYVA
+156 EINQKNLYVA
-166 KATNETVTVVEKNN
+166 KATTKPVTVVYKGND
-180 KKNNYYTTRRGI
+180 YTTRRGI

-205 ETTETKIDPQESDDN
+205 ETTGTKIEPQESDDN

-225 RAVGGDHPMV
+225 RAVGGYHPMD
-235 IKFDAEAGDEY
+235 IEFDAEAGDEY

-252 AEEFALGGFTFNVD
+252 AEEFALGGFTFDVD
-266 DSQRFTPWTPV
+266 ESQLFTPWKPV

-282 EFGKSPKDMENAD
+282 EFGKSPKEMEIEDGN
-295 AKAPSGV
+295 APSGV
-302 EDITFMYG
+302 EDISFMYG
-310 GWTNHTNAV
+310 GWTNHPNAV
-319 KAATWNADN
+319 KAATWDAINK
-328 STWGFN
+328 TWGFN
-334 DNGTE
+334 DNGTD
-339 NTTYTIDGN
+339 NTTYTINN
-348 EKTDEWAKV
+348 EQKIDKWEDV
-357 KAESETTEKLV
+357 KAESETTEHLV
-368 TLDGYGKFTAGCG
+368 TLDGYAKFTAGCG
-381 QVPTDQYGNAYNPP
+381 QVPTDQYGNAYTP
-395 ATSAAPSVANIPC
+395 ATSASPNVANIPC

-442 KPQKSIDYKAGN
+442 KPQKSTDYKAGN

-459 EGADASYTINKLAA
+459 EGTDASYTIDKLAA

-492 ATLGFYGFTFG
+492 ETLGFYGFTFG
-503 ASSTEATNVSISQT
+503 ASSTEATNVSISQN

-523 AKNNAT
+523 AKNNAE

-536 TANVWNTIC
+536 KANVWNAIC

-558 FGENARIAE
+558 FGKDARIAE
-567 FKKVEESG
+567 FKKVDESG
-575 NKEVALFGMH
+575 MKAVASFGMH

-591 AGKPCLIKPSK
+591 AGKPCLIKPSL
-602 VSDNYTITG
+602 VNDTYTIKG
-611 VTIDAKEALTVTDSN
+611 VTIDAEQALTIADSN
-626 KKFDFVGTYATTSM
+626 KKFDFVGTYAPTTM
-640 PVNSHFLGS
+640 PANSHFLGS
-649 NNGKLYYIT
+649 NDGKLYYIT
-658 AAKDISGLKAFLKP
+658 ANKEISGLKAFFQP
-672 AENNSGAKLSIAFDS
+672 VSTSNAKLSIAFDS
-687 TDNDQDNNTTGIEAI
+687 TDNDFDNNTTGIEAI
-702 KDYTDQDAANSS
+702 KDYMDQDAANSS

-743 KKFIVK
+743 KKFIIK

>member
-1 MKKLLISRILA
+1 MKRLFTSRILA

-20 GSKTYAQGSTSS
+20 GSKTYAQGSISS
-32 IDAGTETFKITSNTR
+32 YIAGTETFEITSNTS
-47 INSQKTEYQYY
+47 IPKQSTEYQYY

-71 VWKND
+71 VWKNE
-76 EIYSGKYYLS
+76 EIFSGKYYLS

-92 IKQDGNPKKQTKAG
+92 IKQDKDQNKQTDAG
-106 YYKAEQTNDNKS
+106 YYKAEKTTGNS

-136 KGKIT
+136 KGKIK
-141 LAFNVKYKI
+141 LAFNVKYKLN
-150 DPAKPD
+150 PAKPD
-156 EKNQKDLYVA
+156 EINRKYLYVE
-166 KATNETVTVVEKNN
+166 KATNEPVTVVY
-180 KKNNYYTTRRGI
+180 KKNEYTTRRGI
-192 TPSSIKVTTTENT
+192 TPSSINVTATT
-205 ETTETKIDPQESDDN
+205 ETTIEPQESGEN

-225 RAVGGDHPMV
+225 IGVGGDHPMV
-235 IKFDAEAGDEY
+235 IEFDAEAGDEY

-252 AEEFALGGFTFNVD
+252 AEEFALGGFTFDVD
-266 DSQRFTPWTPV
+266 DSQLFTPWKPV

-295 AKAPSGV
+295 RNAPSGV

-310 GWTNHTNAV
+310 GWTNHPNAV
-319 KAATWNADN
+319 KAATWDEANK
-328 STWGFN
+328 TWGFN
-334 DNGTE
+334 DNGTK
-339 NTTYTIDGN
+339 NTKYTINDN
-348 EKTDEWAKV
+348 EKTDKWEDV
-357 KAESETTEKLV
+357 KAESATTEQLF
-368 TLDGYGKFTAGCG
+368 TLDGYAKFTPGCG
-381 QVPTDQYGNAYNPP
+381 QVPTDQYGYNYTPT
-395 ATSAAPSVANIPC
+395 TSAVPSVANIPC

-433 PLYLVDETG
+433 PLFLVDETG

-459 EGADASYTINKLAA
+459 EGPDASYSIDKLAA
-473 CRYGFD
+473 CRYGFE
-479 VKAGKTYVLFQNN
+479 VQAGKTYVLFQNN
-492 ATLGFYGFTFG
+492 AMLGFYGFTFG
-503 ASSTEATNVSISQT
+503 ASSTEATNVSISQAD
-517 NGYTYE
+517 GYTYE

-536 TANVWNTIC
+536 KANVWNAIC
-545 LPFSMTEQQVRNA
+545 LPFSMTEQQIRNA

-567 FKKVEESG
+567 FKKVDESG
-575 NKEVALFGMH
+575 KKAVASFGMH

-591 AGKPCLIKPSK
+591 AGKPCLIKPSQ
-602 VSDNYTITG
+602 VNENDTYTIKG
-611 VTIDAKEALTVTDSN
+611 VTIDAEKALTIADSN
-626 KKFDFVGTYATTSM
+626 KKFDFVGTYAPTTM
-640 PVNSHFLGS
+640 PANSHYLGS
-649 NNGKLYYIT
+649 NDGKLYYIT
-658 AAKDISGLKAFLKP
+658 ANKEISGLKAFFQP
-672 AENNSGAKLSIAFDS
+672 VSTSNAKLSIAFDS
-687 TDNDQDNNTTGIEAI
+687 TDYDLDNNTTGIEAI

>member
-1 MKKLLISRILA
+1 MKRLFTSRILA

-20 GSKTYAQGSTSS
+20 GSKTYAQGSISS
-32 IDAGTETFKITSNTR
+32 YTAGTETFEITSNTK
-47 INSQKTEYQYY
+47 INSQETEYQYY
-58 ASANISLFIGADE
+58 ASANISLFIGAKE
-71 VWKND
+71 VWKEPKLIGD
-76 EIYSGKYYLS
+76 SYYLS
-86 SGGNMG
+86 SKGNPG
-92 IKQDGNPKKQTKAG
+92 IKPNDNAGKQIDAG
-106 YYKAEQTNDNKS
+106 YVDAKN
-118 ACIALPNTGNYFH
+118 CIALPNTGNYFH

-141 LAFNVKYKI
+141 LAFNVNYANPGNKY
-150 DPAKPD
+150 
-156 EKNQKDLYVA
+156 LYVE
-166 KATNETVTVVEKNN
+166 KATNETVTIVDNN
-180 KKNNYYTTRRGI
+180 KNYATTKGI
-192 TPSSIKVTTTENT
+192 TTANTKATSTTTGVNISDLQSGNNRYFMVNAPAGNNSLII
-205 ETTETKIDPQESDDN
+205 KI
-220 KYFKI
+220 
-225 RAVGGDHPMV
+225 
-235 IKFDAEAGDEY
+235 DAEAGEEY
-246 CIWMSS
+246 YIWMPS
-252 AEEFALGGFTFNVD
+252 AENFALGGFTFDVD
-266 DSQRFTPWTPV
+266 DSQLFTPWKPV

-282 EFGKSPKDMENAD
+282 EYGKSPEDKKDAD

-310 GWTNHTNAV
+310 GWTNHPNAV
-319 KAATWNADN
+319 KAATWDAINK
-328 STWGFN
+328 TWGFN
-334 DNGTE
+334 DNGTD
-339 NTTYTIDGN
+339 NTTYTINN
-348 EKTDEWAKV
+348 EKKIDKWEDV
-357 KAESETTEKLV
+357 KAESETT

-381 QVPTDQYGNAYNPP
+381 QVPTDQYGNAYNTP

-433 PLYLVDETG
+433 PLYLIDETG

-454 DATFT
+454 DAKFT
-459 EGADASYTINKLAA
+459 ETDAYVIDKLAA

-503 ASSTEATNVSISQT
+503 ASSTEATNVSISQNN

-545 LPFSMTEQQVRNA
+545 LPFSMTEQQVRSA
-558 FGENARIAE
+558 FGEDARIAE

-575 NKEVALFGMH
+575 KKALFGMH

-611 VTIDAKEALTVTDSN
+611 VTIDAEKALTVTDSN
-626 KKFDFVGTYATTSM
+626 KKFDFVGTYTPTTM
-640 PVNSHFLGS
+640 HANSHFLGS
-649 NNGKLYYIT
+649 NDGKLYYIT
-658 AAKDISGLKAFLKP
+658 ADKEISGLKAFLKP
-672 AENNSGAKLSIAFDS
+672 ADNNPAGAKLSIAFDS

>member
-1 MKKLLISRILA
+1 MKRLLTSRILA

-20 GSKTYAQGSTSS
+20 GSKTYAQGSISS
-32 IDAGTETFKITSNTR
+32 YIAGTETFEITSNTSIPR
-47 INSQKTEYQYY
+47 QSTEYQYY

-71 VWKND
+71 VWEDPKQ
-76 EIYSGKYYLS
+76 IGGKYYLKS
-86 SGGNMG
+86 QGNPG
-92 IKQDGNPKKQTKAG
+92 IQQDGSSNNNQQIDAGFDKTK
-106 YYKAEQTNDNKS
+106 S
-118 ACIALPNTGNYFH
+118 CIALPNTGNYFH

-136 KGKIT
+136 KGKIN
-141 LAFNVKYKI
+141 LAFNVNYTKETIKNLYI
-150 DPAKPD
+150 EKP
-156 EKNQKDLYVA
+156 
-166 KATNETVTVVEKNN
+166 TKNN
-180 KKNNYYTTRRGI
+180 VTLTNKGNNYT
-192 TPSSIKVTTTENT
+192 
-205 ETTETKIDPQESDDN
+205 TKIGISSDKTQVTSTGTTITEPQSGDN
-220 KYFKI
+220 RYFKI
-225 RAVGGDHPMV
+225 KASAGDHS
-235 IKFDAEAGDEY
+235 ILIEIDAEAGEEY
-246 CIWMSS
+246 YIWMSS
-252 AEEFALGGFTFNVD
+252 AEEFALGGFTFDVD
-266 DSQRFTPWTPV
+266 ESQLFTPWKPV

-282 EFGKSPKDMENAD
+282 EYGKSPQEMKNAD
-295 AKAPSGV
+295 GNAPSGV

-310 GWTNHTNAV
+310 GWTNHPNAV
-319 KAATWNADN
+319 KAATWNETEK
-328 STWGFN
+328 TWGFN
-334 DNGTE
+334 ENGTD
-339 NTTYTIDGN
+339 NTTYNVNN
-348 EKTDEWAKV
+348 ESKMDKWEEV
-357 KAESETTEKLV
+357 KSESETTDKLV
-368 TLDGYGKFTAGCG
+368 TLDGYTKFTSGCG
-381 QVPTDQYGNAYNPP
+381 QVPTDQYGKPFDP
-395 ATSAAPSVANIPC
+395 TQTSSATPSVANIPC

-454 DATFT
+454 DAKIT
-459 EGADASYTINKLAA
+459 EGTDASSYDIDKLAA

-492 ATLGFYGFTFG
+492 ETLGFYGFTFG
-503 ASSTEATNVSISQT
+503 ASSTEATNVSISQN

-536 TANVWNTIC
+536 KANVWNAIC

-558 FGENARIAE
+558 FGEDARIAE
-567 FKKVEESG
+567 FKKVDESG
-575 NKEVALFGMH
+575 KKAVASFGMH

-591 AGKPCLIKPSK
+591 AGKPCLIKPSQ
-602 VSDNYTITG
+602 VNENDTYTIKG
-611 VTIDAKEALTVTDSN
+611 VTIDAEQALTIADSN

-649 NNGKLYYIT
+649 NDGKLYYIT
-658 AAKDISGLKAFLKP
+658 ANKEISGLKAFLKP

-702 KDYTDQDAANSS
+702 KDYTEQDAANSS

>member
-1 MKKLLISRILA
+1 MKRLLTTSRILA

-20 GSKTYAQGSTSS
+20 GSKTYAQGSTNSY
-32 IDAGTETFKITSNTR
+32 DAGTETFEITSNTK
-47 INSQKTEYQYY
+47 INSQSTEYQYY

-76 EIYSGKYYLS
+76 EISGKYYLS

-92 IKQDGNPKKQTKAG
+92 IRQDGNPKRQTDAG
-106 YYKAEQTNDNKS
+106 YYEAEKTTGNS

-136 KGKIT
+136 KGKIK
-141 LAFNVKYKI
+141 LAFNVNYAKKTGKY
-150 DPAKPD
+150 
-156 EKNQKDLYVA
+156 LYVE
-166 KATNETVTVVEKNN
+166 KATNEPVTVVYKNN
-180 KKNNYYTTRRGI
+180 NYTTRRGK
-192 TPSSIKVTTTENT
+192 TPSSINVTATTTE
-205 ETTETKIDPQESDDN
+205 TTIDTLESGDN

-225 RAVGGDHPMV
+225 SGAGGNHPME

-252 AEEFALGGFTFNVD
+252 AEEFALGGFTFDVD
-266 DSQRFTPWTPV
+266 ESQLFTPWKPV

-282 EFGKSPKDMENAD
+282 EFEKSPENMKDAD

-310 GWTNHTNAV
+310 GWANHPNAV
-319 KAATWNADN
+319 KAATWDAINK
-328 STWGFN
+328 TWGFN
-334 DNGTE
+334 DNGTK
-339 NTTYTIDGN
+339 NTTYTINN
-348 EKTDEWAKV
+348 EQKIDKWEAV
-357 KAESETTEKLV
+357 RAESETTDQLV
-368 TLDGYGKFTAGCG
+368 TLDGYAKFTPGCG
-381 QVPTDQYGNAYNPP
+381 QVPTDQYGNAYTP

-424 VYVRQAANS
+424 VYVRQAADS

-454 DATFT
+454 DATFK
-459 EGADASYTINKLAA
+459 EGTDASYTINKLAA

-492 ATLGFYGFTFG
+492 ETLGFYGFTFG
-503 ASSTEATNVSISQT
+503 ASSTEATNVSISQN

-523 AKNNAT
+523 AKNNAK

-536 TANVWNTIC
+536 KANVWNAIC

-558 FGENARIAE
+558 FGEDARIAE
-567 FKKVEESG
+567 FKKVDESG
-575 NKEVALFGMH
+575 KKAVASFGMH

-591 AGKPCLIKPSK
+591 AGKPCLIKPSL
-602 VSDNYTITG
+602 VNDTYTIKG
-611 VTIDAKEALTVTDSN
+611 VTIDAEQALTIADSN
-626 KKFDFVGTYATTSM
+626 KKFDFVGTYAPTIM
-640 PVNSHFLGS
+640 PANSHFLGS
-649 NNGKLYYIT
+649 NDGKLYYIT
-658 AAKDISGLKAFLKP
+658 TAKNISGLKAFLKP
-672 AENNSGAKLSIAFDS
+672 VENNSGAKLSIAFDS
-687 TDNDQDNNTTGIEAI
+687 TVNDQDNNTTGIEAI
-702 KDYTDQDAANSS
+702 KDYTDKEAANSS
-714 ANKGIYNINGQFMG
+714 ANKGIYNINGQFVG